1 MTKKPAPSK
10 GREASAATKAETEK
24 TASAGRSSASDPA
37 AHAGAGKPLP
47 PGPAPAP
54 VAAPS
59 GAAAAVL
66 SEAPRPQPRILVV
79 DDEPH
84 VVQIF
89 QDLLAQRGY
98 EVVSSTNGDDAILK
112 VTNESFDLVLTDINL
127 PGVDG
132 LEVVRAAKAADKD
145 TCVILITGYASTT
158 TAIDA
163 LRQGAYDYITKP
175 FDLWETAKAIDRGLE
190 SRFLVIENRRL
201 VESLEKANLEL
212 HHHEQILSRMVK
224 DATQRI
230 TALYESGKEISTSLS
245 RQATLDVI
253 VNQVA
258 KLAGAESSLVF
269 LYDTDAGQYVA
280 EAGAGAPQ
288 EGLKEYRFGA
298 GEGLHGQAVRNMSPV
313 RSAAIAETIGI
324 EPFLSEL
331 GVRSALI
338 VPLLT
343 NEGVLGT
350 ITALRRSGRGFTP
363 DDQEQLSMFASQASI
378 ALTNAIL
385 YERTKELDRMK
396 SEFVAVVSHE
406 VRTPLTSIKG
416 SLELLGDERFHVL
429 PPPQKELLSIC
440 QANTERLIS
449 LINDILDFS
458 KLESSK
464 LSLNFETFDVGRVVP
479 EAVDHIRNLAAMR
492 GITIDVHIEGTAGSV
507 EADPMRVA
515 QVITNLLGNAIK
527 FSPEKGK
534 IEVWARGTEEDVTV
548 DIRDFGRGIS
558 QRDLSRL
565 FQRFAQLDSSTTRKA
580 GGTGLGLVI
589 SKGIVEQHGG
599 RIWVESTMGMGST
612 FSFSLPR
619 RRAAGLSAEE
629 FADGVGGEHT
639 Q

>member
-1 MTKKPAPSK
+1 MSTKPAHTRQADTPEPAPD
-10 GREASAATKAETEK
+10 GVSAAT
-24 TASAGRSSASDPA
+24 P
-37 AHAGAGKPLP
+37 
-47 PGPAPAP
+47 
-54 VAAPS
+54 
-59 GAAAAVL
+59 AAAAI
-66 SEAPRPQPRILVV
+66 EAPRPQPRILVV

-98 EVVSSTNGDDAILK
+98 EVISSNNGDDAIVK
-112 VTNESFDLVLTDINL
+112 VTTGHFDLVLTDINL

-201 VESLEKANLEL
+201 VTSLEEANREL
-212 HHHEQILSRMVK
+212 QQHEQILRRMVK
-224 DATQRI
+224 EATQRI
-230 TALYESGKEISTSLS
+230 TDLYEAGKEISTSLS
-245 RQATLDVI
+245 RQATLEVI

-258 KLAGAESSLVF
+258 KLASAEASLVF
-269 LYDTDAGQYVA
+269 LYDTDAGEYVA
-280 EAGAGAPQ
+280 EAGVGVPL
-288 EGLKEYRFGA
+288 ERLREYRFGN
-298 GEGLHGQAVRNMSPV
+298 GVGMHGQSV
-313 RSAAIAETIGI
+313 RSASPVCASGLPDTVGVE
-324 EPFLSEL
+324 EFLVEL
-331 GVRSALI
+331 EAGSALV

-343 NEGVLGT
+343 NENVVGT
-350 ITALRRSGRGFTP
+350 ITAIRRDGRVFTS
-363 DDQEQLSMFASQASI
+363 DDQETLTMFASQASI
-378 ALTNAIL
+378 AVTNAIL

-440 QANTERLIS
+440 QANTERLIN

-464 LSLNFETFDVGRVVP
+464 LSLQFESVDVGRLVP
-479 EAVDHIRNLAAMR
+479 EAVDHIRNLAAMK
-492 GITIDVHIEGTAGSV
+492 GIAIDVHMEGSAGV
-507 EADPMRVA
+507 IDADPMRIA

-527 FSPEKGK
+527 FSPENGK
-534 IEVWARGTEEDVTV
+534 IEIWARGDDAEVTV
-548 DIRDFGRGIS
+548 DIKDHGKGIAP
-558 QRDLSRL
+558 RDLSRL

-599 RIWVESTMGMGST
+599 KIWVESTMEKGST

-619 RRAAGLSAEE
+619 ERSTVDDPEDA
-629 FADGVGGEHT
+629 T
-639 Q
+639 TPP

>member
-1 MTKKPAPSK
+1 MTKKPAQSK
-10 GREASAATKAETEK
+10 GREASAATKGETEK
-24 TASAGRSSASDPA
+24 SAPA
-37 AHAGAGKPLP
+37 PE
-47 PGPAPAP
+47 PAPA
-54 VAAPS
+54 APPAPARS
-59 GAAAAVL
+59 AAAVL
-66 SEAPRPQPRILVV
+66 AEAPRPQPRILVV

-112 VTNESFDLVLTDINL
+112 VTTESFDLVLTDINL

-190 SRFLVIENRRL
+190 SRFLVLENRRL
-201 VESLEKANLEL
+201 VVSLEKANREL
-212 HHHEQILSRMVK
+212 QHHEQILSRMVK

-258 KLAGAESSLVF
+258 KLAGAELSLVF

-280 EAGAGAPQ
+280 EAGAAAGGGTGAGPGAIQ
-288 EGLKEYRFGA
+288 ERVKEYRFGI
-298 GEGLHGQAVRNMSPV
+298 GEGLHGQAVRNMTPV

-324 EPFLSEL
+324 EAFLSEL
-331 GVRSALI
+331 EVSSALI

-464 LSLNFETFDVGRVVP
+464 LSLNFENFDVGRVVP

-492 GITIDVHIEGTAGSV
+492 GITIDVHIEGTAGAL

-534 IEVWARGTEEDVTV
+534 IEVWSRGTEEEVTV
-548 DIRDFGRGIS
+548 DIKDFGKGIS

-565 FQRFAQLDSSTTRKA
+565 FQRFAQLDSSTTRRA

-599 RIWVESTMGMGST
+599 RIWVDSTMGVGST

-629 FADGVGGEHT
+629 FAENSGGEGSPG
-639 Q
+639 

>member
-1 MTKKPAPSK
+1 MTKKPAESK
-10 GREASAATKAETEK
+10 IRDTPVFMNSEAEKPAVPAAPVVPAASAVAPSAVAPA
-24 TASAGRSSASDPA
+24 ASA
-37 AHAGAGKPLP
+37 
-47 PGPAPAP
+47 
-54 VAAPS
+54 V
-59 GAAAAVL
+59 
-66 SEAPRPQPRILVV
+66 EPRPQPRILVV

-98 EVVSSTNGDDAILK
+98 EVISSTNGDDAIVK
-112 VTNESFDLVLTDINL
+112 VTTGRFDLVLTDINL

-201 VESLEKANLEL
+201 VTSLEKANREL
-212 HHHEQILSRMVK
+212 QHHEQILSRMVK
-224 DATQRI
+224 EATQRI
-230 TALYESGKEISTSLS
+230 TALYEAGKEISTSLS
-245 RQATLDVI
+245 RQATLEVI
-253 VNQVA
+253 VNQVT
-258 KLAGAESSLVF
+258 KLAGADASLVF
-269 LYDTDAGQYVA
+269 LYDTDAGEYVA
-280 EAGAGAPQ
+280 EAGAGVPL
-288 EGLKEYRFGA
+288 EKLRNYRFGN
-298 GEGLHGQAVRNMSPV
+298 GVGLHGQAVRNASPM
-313 RSAAIAETIGI
+313 RSANVADTVGI
-324 EPFLSEL
+324 ESFLSEL
-331 GVRSALI
+331 DAGSALV

-343 NEGVLGT
+343 NENVLGT
-350 ITALRRSGRGFTP
+350 ITALRREGRAFTP
-363 DDQEQLSMFASQASI
+363 DDQELLTMFASQASI
-378 ALTNAIL
+378 AVTNAIL

-464 LSLNFETFDVGRVVP
+464 LSLNFETFEVGRIVP
-479 EAVDHIRNLAAMR
+479 EAVDHIKNLAGMK
-492 GITIDVHIEGTAGSV
+492 GITIDIHMEGSAGII

-527 FSPEKGK
+527 FSPENGK
-534 IEVWARGTEEDVTV
+534 IEIWAHGSEDEATV
-548 DIRDFGRGIS
+548 DVKDFGRGIS

-565 FQRFAQLDSSTTRKA
+565 FQRFAQLDSSTTRWA

-599 RIWVESTMGMGST
+599 RIWVESVLGKGTT

-619 RRAAGLSAEE
+619 TRVGSLSAD
-629 FADGVGGEHT
+629 DGVEESAV
-639 Q
+639 

>member
-1 MTKKPAPSK
+1 MTKKPAHTK
-10 GREASAATKAETEK
+10 GSESPAATGSEAVNAAKAV
-24 TASAGRSSASDPA
+24 
-37 AHAGAGKPLP
+37 
-47 PGPAPAP
+47 PGPGSALPASEKGSD
-54 VAAPS
+54 APS
-59 GAAAAVL
+59 RSPGRAGAAVL
-66 SEAPRPQPRILVV
+66 AETPRPQPRILVV

-98 EVVSSTNGDDAILK
+98 EVSSSTNGDDAIVQ
-112 VTNESFDLVLTDINL
+112 VTKGSFDLVLTDINL

-175 FDLWETAKAIDRGLE
+175 FDLWETAKAIERGLE

-201 VESLEKANLEL
+201 VTSLGEANREL
-212 HHHEQILSRMVK
+212 QQHEQILSRMVK
-224 DATQRI
+224 EATQRI
-230 TALYESGKEISTSLS
+230 TALYEAGKEISTSLS
-245 RQATLDVI
+245 RQATLEVI

-258 KLAGAESSLVF
+258 KLAGADASLVF
-269 LYDTDAGQYVA
+269 LYDTEGGEYVA
-280 EAGAGAPQ
+280 EAGFGIPI
-288 EGLKEYRFGA
+288 ERLREYHFGN
-298 GEGLHGQAVRNMSPV
+298 GIGLHGQAVRNASPV
-313 RSAAIAETIGI
+313 RCATVEETIGV
-324 EPFLSEL
+324 EAFLSDL
-331 GVRSALI
+331 SVSSALV

-343 NEGVLGT
+343 NENVLGT
-350 ITALRRSGRGFTP
+350 ITALRRTGRAFTP
-363 DDQEQLSMFASQASI
+363 DDQELLTMFASQASI
-378 ALTNAIL
+378 AVTNAIL

-464 LSLNFETFDVGRVVP
+464 LSLNLESVEVGRIVP
-479 EAVDHIRNLAAMR
+479 EAVDHIKNLAGMK
-492 GITIDVHIEGTAGSV
+492 GIAIDIHMEGSAGV
-507 EADPMRVA
+507 IEADPMRVA

-527 FSPEKGK
+527 FSPENGK
-534 IEVWARGTEEDVTV
+534 IEVWARGSDEEVTV
-548 DIRDFGRGIS
+548 DIKDFGKGIS

-599 RIWVESTMGMGST
+599 RIWVESAMGTGST

-619 RRAAGLSAEE
+619 TRVPSASTDDGLEDVTTTA
-629 FADGVGGEHT
+629 
-639 Q
+639 

>member
-1 MTKKPAPSK
+1 MNPKPPQPTSETPAPMT
-10 GREASAATKAETEK
+10 GIT
-24 TASAGRSSASDPA
+24 P
-37 AHAGAGKPLP
+37 
-47 PGPAPAP
+47 
-54 VAAPS
+54 
-59 GAAAAVL
+59 AAAAI
-66 SEAPRPQPRILVV
+66 EAPRPQPRILVV

-98 EVVSSTNGDDAILK
+98 EVTSSSNGDDAIVK
-112 VTNESFDLVLTDINL
+112 VTTGKFDLVLTDINL

-201 VESLEKANLEL
+201 VTILEQANKEL
-212 HHHEQILSRMVK
+212 QHHEQILSRMVK
-224 DATQRI
+224 EATRRI
-230 TALYESGKEISTSLS
+230 TALYEAGKAISTSLS
-245 RQATLDVI
+245 RQATLEVI
-253 VNQVA
+253 VNHVA
-258 KLAGAESSLVF
+258 KLAGAEASLIF
-269 LYDTDAGQYVA
+269 LYDTDAGDYVA
-280 EAGAGAPQ
+280 EAGMGVPAERAR
-288 EGLKEYRFGA
+288 EYRFGN
-298 GEGLHGQAVRNMSPV
+298 GVGLHGQSVRSALPV
-313 RSAAIAETIGI
+313 RSAGVAETVGV
-324 EPFLSEL
+324 EDFLTEL
-331 GVRSALI
+331 QAASVLV

-343 NEGVLGT
+343 NENVMGT
-350 ITALRRSGRGFTP
+350 ITAIRRDGKAFSG
-363 DDQEQLSMFASQASI
+363 DDQETLTMFASQAAI
-378 ALTNAIL
+378 AVTNAIL

-440 QANTERLIS
+440 QANAERLIN

-464 LSLNFETFDVGRVVP
+464 LSLQFETVDLGRLVP
-479 EAVDHIRNLAAMR
+479 EAVDHIRNLAAMK
-492 GITIDVHIEGTAGSV
+492 GVGIDVHVEGSAGV
-507 EADPMRVA
+507 IEADPMRIA

-527 FSPEKGK
+527 FSPENGK
-534 IEVWARGTEEDVTV
+534 IEIWARGDDLEATV
-548 DIRDFGRGIS
+548 DVRDFGKGIAP
-558 QRDLSRL
+558 RDLSRL

-599 RIWVESTMGMGST
+599 KIWVESTLEKGST

-619 RRAAGLSAEE
+619 VRVNSEESPEPAE
-629 FADGVGGEHT
+629 A
-639 Q
+639 

>member
-1 MTKKPAPSK
+1 MSQKPPQTDRDTPGARPPERVLPAVPGAPP
-10 GREASAATKAETEK
+10 AE
-24 TASAGRSSASDPA
+24 SS
-37 AHAGAGKPLP
+37 
-47 PGPAPAP
+47 
-54 VAAPS
+54 
-59 GAAAAVL
+59 
-66 SEAPRPQPRILVV
+66 RPQPRILVV

-98 EVVSSTNGDDAILK
+98 EVESSSNGDDAIVK
-112 VTNESFDLVLTDINL
+112 VTAGKFDLVLTDINL

-175 FDLWETAKAIDRGLE
+175 FDLWETAKAIERGLE

-201 VESLEKANLEL
+201 VSSLEEANREL
-212 HHHEQILSRMVK
+212 QQHEQILSRMVK
-224 DATQRI
+224 EATQRI
-230 TALYESGKEISTSLS
+230 TALYEAGKEISTSLS
-245 RQATLDVI
+245 RQATLEVI
-253 VNQVA
+253 VNHVT
-258 KLAGAESSLVF
+258 KLVGAEASLVF
-269 LYDTDAGQYVA
+269 LYDTDAGDYVA
-280 EAGAGAPQ
+280 EAGAGVPL
-288 EGLKEYRFGA
+288 EKLRGYRFGN
-298 GEGLHGQAVRNMSPV
+298 GVGLHGQSVRNASPV
-313 RSAAIAETIGI
+313 RCATVGETVGVEEFLTELAAG
-324 EPFLSEL
+324 
-331 GVRSALI
+331 SALV

-343 NEGVLGT
+343 NENVLGT
-350 ITALRRSGRGFTP
+350 ITALRRNGRAFTP
-363 DDQEQLSMFASQASI
+363 DDQELLTMFASQASI
-378 ALTNAIL
+378 AVTNANL

-440 QANTERLIS
+440 QANTERLIN

-464 LSLNFETFDVGRVVP
+464 LSLNFESVEVGRIVP
-479 EAVDHIRNLAAMR
+479 EAVDHIKNLAGMK
-492 GITIDVHIEGTAGSV
+492 GITIDIHMEGTAGV
-507 EADPMRVA
+507 IEADPMRVA

-527 FSPEKGK
+527 FSPENGK
-534 IEVWARGTEEDVTV
+534 IEIWARGSEDEVSV
-548 DIRDFGRGIS
+548 AIKDYGKGIS

-599 RIWVESTMGMGST
+599 KIWVESVLGKGST
-612 FSFSLPR
+612 FSFSIPR
-619 RRAAGLSAEE
+619 THVPSEPQD
-629 FADGVGGEHT
+629 DGVEDPT
-639 Q
+639 AAA

>member
-1 MTKKPAPSK
+1 MSQKPPQTD
-10 GREASAATKAETEK
+10 RDT
-24 TASAGRSSASDPA
+24 P
-37 AHAGAGKPLP
+37 GAGPPERVLP
-47 PGPAPAP
+47 AVPGAPPAE
-54 VAAPS
+54 S
-59 GAAAAVL
+59 
-66 SEAPRPQPRILVV
+66 SRPQPRILVV

-98 EVVSSTNGDDAILK
+98 EVESSSNGDDAIVK
-112 VTNESFDLVLTDINL
+112 VTAGKFDLVLTDINL

-175 FDLWETAKAIDRGLE
+175 FDLWETAKAIERGLE

-201 VESLEKANLEL
+201 VSSLEEANREL
-212 HHHEQILSRMVK
+212 QQHEQILSRMVK
-224 DATQRI
+224 EATQRI
-230 TALYESGKEISTSLS
+230 TALYEAGKEISTSLS
-245 RQATLDVI
+245 RQATLEVI
-253 VNQVA
+253 VNHVA
-258 KLAGAESSLVF
+258 KLVGAEASLVF
-269 LYDTDAGQYVA
+269 LYDTDAGDYVA
-280 EAGAGAPQ
+280 EAGAGVPL
-288 EGLKEYRFGA
+288 EKLRGYRFGN
-298 GEGLHGQAVRNMSPV
+298 GVGLHGQSVRNASPV
-313 RSAAIAETIGI
+313 RCATVGETVGAEEFLTELAAG
-324 EPFLSEL
+324 
-331 GVRSALI
+331 SALV

-343 NEGVLGT
+343 NENVLGT
-350 ITALRRSGRGFTP
+350 ITALRRNGRAFTP
-363 DDQEQLSMFASQASI
+363 DDQELLTMFASQASI
-378 ALTNAIL
+378 AVTNANL

-440 QANTERLIS
+440 QANTERLIN

-464 LSLNFETFDVGRVVP
+464 LSLNFESVEVGRIVP
-479 EAVDHIRNLAAMR
+479 EAVDHIKNLAGMK
-492 GITIDVHIEGTAGSV
+492 GITIDIHMEGTAGV
-507 EADPMRVA
+507 IEADPMRVA

-527 FSPEKGK
+527 FSPENGK
-534 IEVWARGTEEDVTV
+534 IEIWARGSEDEVSV
-548 DIRDFGRGIS
+548 AIKDYGKGIS

-599 RIWVESTMGMGST
+599 KIWVESVLGKGST
-612 FSFSLPR
+612 FSFSIPR
-619 RRAAGLSAEE
+619 THVPTETRD
-629 FADGVGGEHT
+629 DGVEDPT
-639 Q
+639 ATA

>member
-1 MTKKPAPSK
+1 MTKHPPQTRGRAASPPPDAPEQKPAAAP
-10 GREASAATKAETEK
+10 RPRPSAAALAEE
-24 TASAGRSSASDPA
+24 
-37 AHAGAGKPLP
+37 
-47 PGPAPAP
+47 
-54 VAAPS
+54 
-59 GAAAAVL
+59 
-66 SEAPRPQPRILVV
+66 PRPQPRILVV

-98 EVVSSTNGDDAILK
+98 EVVSSTNGDDAIVQ
-112 VTNESFDLVLTDINL
+112 VTTGHFDLVLTDINL

-175 FDLWETAKAIDRGLE
+175 FDLWETAKAIERGLE

-201 VESLEKANLEL
+201 VTILEEANHEL
-212 HHHEQILSRMVK
+212 QRHEEILSRMVK
-224 DATQRI
+224 EATRRI
-230 TALYESGKEISTSLS
+230 TSLYEAGKEISTSLS
-245 RQATLDVI
+245 RQATLAVI
-253 VNQVA
+253 VNQVS
-258 KLAGAESSLVF
+258 KLAVTESSLVF
-269 LYDTDAGQYVA
+269 LYDTDAGEYVA
-280 EAGAGAPQ
+280 EAGAGVPLDRLR
-288 EGLKEYRFGA
+288 EFRFGN
-298 GEGLHGQAVRNMSPV
+298 GVGLHGQAVRNALPV
-313 RSAAIAETIGI
+313 RCGNVEETVGV

-331 GVRSALI
+331 KVSSLLV
-338 VPLLT
+338 VPLLS
-343 NEGVLGT
+343 NETVLGT
-350 ITALRRSGRGFTP
+350 ITALGRNGRRAFTP
-363 DDQEQLSMFASQASI
+363 DDQEVLTMFASQASI
-378 ALTNAIL
+378 ALTNALL

-429 PPPQKELLSIC
+429 PPPQRELLSIC
-440 QANTERLIS
+440 QANTERLIN

-464 LSLNFETFDVGRVVP
+464 LSLNFESVEVGKIVP
-479 EAVDHIRNLAAMR
+479 EAVDHIRNLAAIK
-492 GITIDVHIEGTAGSV
+492 GIAIDVHMEGSAGV
-507 EADPMRVA
+507 IEADPMRVA

-534 IEVWARGTEEDVTV
+534 IEVWARGTDDEVIVDV
-548 DIRDFGRGIS
+548 RDHGKGIS
-558 QRDLSRL
+558 QRDMSRL

-599 RIWVESTMGMGST
+599 KIWAESAAGKGST

-619 RRAAGLSAEE
+619 VREQSASSAEAAGEGARDLIAP
-629 FADGVGGEHT
+629 
-639 Q
+639 

>member
-1 MTKKPAPSK
+1 MAKEPVQARGSDTL
-10 GREASAATKAETEK
+10 AATKSEAEH
-24 TASAGRSSASDPA
+24 PA
-37 AHAGAGKPLP
+37 A
-47 PGPAPAP
+47 PAPA
-54 VAAPS
+54 
-59 GAAAAVL
+59 
-66 SEAPRPQPRILVV
+66 SEPRPQPRILVV

-98 EVVSSTNGDDAILK
+98 EVVSSTNGDDAIVK
-112 VTNESFDLVLTDINL
+112 VTTGKFDLVLTDINL

-175 FDLWETAKAIDRGLE
+175 FDLWETSTAIERGLE

-201 VESLEKANLEL
+201 VTSLEKANREL
-212 HHHEQILSRMVK
+212 QHHEQILSRMVK
-224 DATQRI
+224 EATQRI
-230 TALYESGKEISTSLS
+230 TALYEAGKEISSSLS
-245 RQATLDVI
+245 RQATLEVI
-253 VNQVA
+253 VNQVV
-258 KLAGAESSLVF
+258 KLTGADMSLVF
-269 LYDTDAGQYVA
+269 LYDTDAGDYVA
-280 EAGAGAPQ
+280 ETGAGIPLEA
-288 EGLKEYRFGA
+288 LRKFRFGN
-298 GEGLHGQAVRNMSPV
+298 GIGLHGQAVRNASPV
-313 RSAAIAETIGI
+313 RCASIADVVGAE
-324 EPFLSEL
+324 EFLPQVEAKSVL
-331 GVRSALI
+331 V

-343 NEGVLGT
+343 NENALGT
-350 ITALRRSGRGFTP
+350 ITALRRDGRAFTP
-363 DDQEQLSMFASQASI
+363 DDQELLTMFASQASI
-378 ALTNAIL
+378 AVTNAIL

-429 PPPQKELLSIC
+429 PPPQRELLTIC

-464 LSLNFETFDVGRVVP
+464 LSLDFESVEVGRLVP
-479 EAVDHIRNLAAMR
+479 EAVENIKNLAGMK
-492 GITIDVHIEGTAGSV
+492 GIAIDIHMEGSAGII
-507 EADPMRVA
+507 EADPMRVT

-527 FSPEKGK
+527 FSPENGK
-534 IEVWARGTEEDVTV
+534 IEIWARGTDDEAMV
-548 DIRDFGRGIS
+548 DIKDHGRGIS
-558 QRDLSRL
+558 QRDMTRL

-599 RIWVESTMGMGST
+599 RIWVESAMGEGST

-619 RRAAGLSAEE
+619 TRAGSLSEE
-629 FADGVGGEHT
+629 SA
-639 Q
+639 

>member
-1 MTKKPAPSK
+1 MTQNPPQSEGKAAPVPADAP
-10 GREASAATKAETEK
+10 AE
-24 TASAGRSSASDPA
+24 SPA
-37 AHAGAGKPLP
+37 ASRVRPRE
-47 PGPAPAP
+47 
-54 VAAPS
+54 S
-59 GAAAAVL
+59 GLA
-66 SEAPRPQPRILVV
+66 EEPRPQPRILVV

-98 EVVSSTNGDDAILK
+98 EVVSSTDGDDAIVK
-112 VTNESFDLVLTDINL
+112 VTTGHFDLVLTDINL

-175 FDLWETAKAIDRGLE
+175 FDLWETAKAIERGLE

-201 VESLEKANLEL
+201 VTILEEANDEL
-212 HHHEQILSRMVK
+212 QRHEEILSRLVK
-224 DATQRI
+224 EATRRI
-230 TALYESGKEISTSLS
+230 TSLYEAGKEISTSLN
-245 RQATLDVI
+245 RQATLAVI
-253 VNQVA
+253 VNQVSR
-258 KLAGAESSLVF
+258 LANAESSLVF
-269 LYDTDAGQYVA
+269 LYDTEAGEYVA
-280 EAGAGAPQ
+280 EAGAGAGAGVPQ
-288 EGLKEYRFGA
+288 ERLRDFRFGI
-298 GEGLHGQAVRNMSPV
+298 GVGLHGQAVRNASPV
-313 RSAAIAETIGI
+313 RCANVGQTVGV

-331 GVRSALI
+331 EVSSVLV
-338 VPLLT
+338 VPLRS
-343 NEGVLGT
+343 NEAVFGT
-350 ITALRRSGRGFTP
+350 ITALNWGGRAFTP
-363 DDQEQLSMFASQASI
+363 DDQEVLTMFASQASI
-378 ALTNAIL
+378 AVTNAIL

-429 PPPQKELLSIC
+429 PPPQRELLSIC
-440 QANTERLIS
+440 QANAERLIS

-464 LSLNFETFDVGRVVP
+464 LSLNFESVAVGKIVP
-479 EAVDHIRNLAAMR
+479 EAVDHIRNLAAMK
-492 GITIDVHIEGTAGSV
+492 GVAIDVHVEGSAGV
-507 EADPMRVA
+507 IEADPMRVA

-527 FSPEKGK
+527 FSPEKSK
-534 IEVWARGTEEDVTV
+534 IEVWVRGTESEVIVDV
-548 DIRDFGRGIS
+548 RDHGKGIT
-558 QRDLSRL
+558 QRDMSRL

-599 RIWVESTMGMGST
+599 KIWAESSMGKGST

-619 RRAAGLSAEE
+619 TRETSASSAEDS
-629 FADGVGGEHT
+629 AGEGARDLIAP
-639 Q
+639 

>member
-1 MTKKPAPSK
+1 MTKKPVQAK
-10 GREASAATKAETEK
+10 GRTSAAAEPERDSPLQGE
-24 TASAGRSSASDPA
+24 AEPERSAAPEDGRSR
-37 AHAGAGKPLP
+37 
-47 PGPAPAP
+47 APAL
-54 VAAPS
+54 A
-59 GAAAAVL
+59 
-66 SEAPRPQPRILVV
+66 EAPRPQPRILVV

-98 EVVSSTNGDDAILK
+98 EVVSSMNGDDAIVK
-112 VTNESFDLVLTDINL
+112 VTTGNFDLVLTDINL

-175 FDLWETAKAIDRGLE
+175 FDPWETAKAIERGLE

-201 VESLEKANLEL
+201 VTSLEEANREL
-212 HHHEQILSRMVK
+212 QHHEQILSRMVK
-224 DATQRI
+224 EATQRI
-230 TALYESGKEISTSLS
+230 TALYEAGKEISTSLS
-245 RQATLDVI
+245 RQATLEVI
-253 VNQVA
+253 VNQVT
-258 KLAGAESSLVF
+258 KLAGAEASLMF
-269 LYDTDAGQYVA
+269 LYDTETGEYIA
-280 EAGAGAPQ
+280 EAGGGVSQ
-288 EGLKEYRFGA
+288 ENLKNYRFGS
-298 GEGLHGQAVRNMSPV
+298 GEGLHGQAVRNASPV
-313 RSAAIAETIGI
+313 RAANVAETVGV
-324 EPFLSEL
+324 EAFLSEL
-331 GVRSALI
+331 EVTSALVI
-338 VPLLT
+338 PLLT
-343 NEGVLGT
+343 NENVLGT
-350 ITALRRSGRGFTP
+350 ITALRRGGRPFSA
-363 DDQEQLSMFASQASI
+363 DDQEVLTMFASQASI
-378 ALTNAIL
+378 AVTNAIL

-429 PPPQKELLSIC
+429 PPPQRELLSIC
-440 QANTERLIS
+440 QANAERLIT

-464 LSLNFETFDVGRVVP
+464 LSLNFESFEIGKIVP
-479 EAVDHIRNLAAMR
+479 EAVDHIRNLAAIK
-492 GITIDVHIEGTAGSV
+492 GVSIDVHMEGSAGVV

-527 FSPEKGK
+527 FSPDKGK
-534 IEVWARGTEEDVTV
+534 IEVWARGTDAEVVIDVK
-548 DIRDFGRGIS
+548 DFGKGIS

-599 RIWVESTMGMGST
+599 RIWVESAIGAGST
-612 FSFSLPR
+612 FSFALPR
-619 RRAAGLSAEE
+619 TRVPGLLTDDAAEDSARDVI
-629 FADGVGGEHT
+629 APA
-639 Q
+639 

>member
-1 MTKKPAPSK
+1 V
-10 GREASAATKAETEK
+10 
-24 TASAGRSSASDPA
+24 
-37 AHAGAGKPLP
+37 
-47 PGPAPAP
+47 PAPAP
-54 VAAPS
+54 AGGMTPAHAAI
-59 GAAAAVL
+59 
-66 SEAPRPQPRILVV
+66 EAPRPQPRILVV

-98 EVVSSTNGDDAILK
+98 EVTSSSNGDDAIVK
-112 VTNESFDLVLTDINL
+112 VTTGRFDLVLTDINL

-190 SRFLVIENRRL
+190 SRFLVLENRRL
-201 VESLEKANLEL
+201 VTSLEEANREL
-212 HHHEQILSRMVK
+212 QQHEQILSRMVK
-224 DATQRI
+224 EATRRI
-230 TALYESGKEISTSLS
+230 TALYEAGKEISTSLS
-245 RQATLDVI
+245 RQATLEVI
-253 VNQVA
+253 VTQVA
-258 KLAGAESSLVF
+258 KLASAEASLVF
-269 LYDTDAGQYVA
+269 LYDTDAGEYVA
-280 EAGAGAPQ
+280 EAGVGVSV
-288 EGLKEYRFGA
+288 ERLRECRFGN
-298 GEGLHGQAVRNMSPV
+298 GVGMHGQSVRSASPV
-313 RSAAIAETIGI
+313 RGVALAETVGV
-324 EPFLSEL
+324 EEFLTEL
-331 GVRSALI
+331 QAASALV

-343 NEGVLGT
+343 NENVMGT
-350 ITALRRSGRGFTP
+350 ITAIRRDGRAFTP
-363 DDQEQLSMFASQASI
+363 DDQETLTMFASQAAI
-378 ALTNAIL
+378 AVTNAIL

-440 QANTERLIS
+440 QANTERLIN

-464 LSLNFETFDVGRVVP
+464 LSLQFESVDLGRLVP
-479 EAVDHIRNLAAMR
+479 EAVDHIRNLAAMK
-492 GITIDVHIEGTAGSV
+492 GIAIDVHMEGSAGV
-507 EADPMRVA
+507 IEADPMRIA

-527 FSPEKGK
+527 FSPENGK
-534 IEVWARGTEEDVTV
+534 IEIWARGDDSEATV
-548 DIRDFGRGIS
+548 DIRDYGKGIAP
-558 QRDLSRL
+558 RDLSRL

-599 RIWVESTMGMGST
+599 KIWVESIAGKGST

-619 RRAAGLSAEE
+619 ERSSVDDVAED
-629 FADGVGGEHT
+629 ATSPV
-639 Q
+639 

>member
-1 MTKKPAPSK
+1 MTRKPTQTQ
-10 GREASAATKAETEK
+10 GRDTDPMTPLGEASAAPSP
-24 TASAGRSSASDPA
+24 ASEVPQRSDV
-37 AHAGAGKPLP
+37 
-47 PGPAPAP
+47 AP
-54 VAAPS
+54 VAPS
-59 GAAAAVL
+59 RPSAIP
-66 SEAPRPQPRILVV
+66 EEPRPQPRILVV

-98 EVVSSTNGDDAILK
+98 EVASCTNGDDAIVR
-112 VTNESFDLVLTDINL
+112 VTTGKFDLVLTDINL

-175 FDLWETAKAIDRGLE
+175 FDLWETAKAIERGLE
-190 SRFLVIENRRL
+190 SRFLVLENRRL
-201 VESLEKANLEL
+201 VTSLEEANREL
-212 HHHEQILSRMVK
+212 QHHEQILSRMVK
-224 DATQRI
+224 EATQRI
-230 TALYESGKEISTSLS
+230 TALYQAGMEISSSLS
-245 RQATLDVI
+245 RQATLGVI
-253 VNQVA
+253 VNQVT
-258 KLAGAESSLVF
+258 KLAASELSLVF
-269 LYDTDAGQYVA
+269 LYDTDAGEYVA
-280 EAGAGAPQ
+280 EAGVGVSQ
-288 EGLKEYRFGA
+288 DLLRHYRFGN
-298 GEGLHGQAVRNMSPV
+298 GVGLHGQAVRNVAPV
-313 RSAAIAETIGI
+313 RCAKVPETVGV
-324 EPFLSEL
+324 EEFLSEL
-331 GVRSALI
+331 EISSALVI
-338 VPLLT
+338 PLLT
-343 NEGVLGT
+343 NGEPIGA
-350 ITALRRSGRGFTP
+350 ITALRRDGRAFSA
-363 DDQEQLSMFASQASI
+363 DDQEVLTMFANQASI
-378 ALTNAIL
+378 AVTNAIL

-464 LSLNFETFDVGRVVP
+464 LSLNFESVEVAKLVP
-479 EAVDHIRNLAAMR
+479 EAVEHIRNLAGMK
-492 GITIDVHIEGTAGSV
+492 GIAIDVHMEGSAGV
-507 EADPMRVA
+507 IEADPMRVA

-534 IEVWARGTEEDVTV
+534 IEVWARGTDEEVTV
-548 DIRDFGRGIS
+548 DVKDHGKGIS

-599 RIWVESTMGMGST
+599 RIWVESTMGKGST
-612 FSFSLPR
+612 FSFSIPR
-619 RRAAGLSAEE
+619 TREGVPAEE
-629 FADGVGGEHT
+629 QDPVV
-639 Q
+639 

>member
-1 MTKKPAPSK
+1 MSRKPTETKGRDPGTTNEPEATPAVPAAPEAPS
-10 GREASAATKAETEK
+10 RASVLAE
-24 TASAGRSSASDPA
+24 SA
-37 AHAGAGKPLP
+37 
-47 PGPAPAP
+47 
-54 VAAPS
+54 
-59 GAAAAVL
+59 
-66 SEAPRPQPRILVV
+66 RPQPRILVV

-98 EVVSSTNGDDAILK
+98 EVVSSQNGDDAIVK
-112 VTNESFDLVLTDINL
+112 VTTGSFDLVLTDINL

-201 VESLEKANLEL
+201 VTSLEEANREL
-212 HHHEQILSRMVK
+212 QHHEQILSRMVK
-224 DATQRI
+224 EATQRI
-230 TALYESGKEISTSLS
+230 TALYEAGKEISTSLS

-253 VNQVA
+253 VNQVT
-258 KLAGAESSLVF
+258 KLAGAEASMVF
-269 LYDTDAGQYVA
+269 LYDTHTGDYAA
-280 EAGAGAPQ
+280 EAGVGVSA
-288 EGLKEYRFGA
+288 ENLRHYRFGI
-298 GEGLHGQAVRNMSPV
+298 GVGLHGQAVRNASPV
-313 RSAAIAETIGI
+313 RCASVPETVGV
-324 EPFLSEL
+324 EEFLSEL
-331 GVRSALI
+331 EISTALV

-343 NEGVLGT
+343 NENVLGT
-350 ITALRRSGRGFTP
+350 ITALRRDGRPFTA
-363 DDQEQLSMFASQASI
+363 DDQELLTMFASQASI
-378 ALTNAIL
+378 AVTNAIL

-440 QANTERLIS
+440 QANTERLIT

-464 LSLNFETFDVGRVVP
+464 LSLNFEGVEIGKLVP
-479 EAVDHIRNLAAMR
+479 EAVDHIRNLAGMK
-492 GITIDVHIEGTAGSV
+492 GIAIDVHIEGSAGSV
-507 EADPMRVA
+507 DADPMRVA
-515 QVITNLLGNAIK
+515 QVVTNLLGNAIK

-534 IEVWARGTEEDVTV
+534 IEVWARGTDEEVTIDVK
-548 DIRDFGRGIS
+548 DYGKGIS

-599 RIWVESTMGMGST
+599 RIWVESVVGKGST

-619 RRAAGLSAEE
+619 TREESPAEQDSP
-629 FADGVGGEHT
+629 A
-639 Q
+639 